1 MLERL
6 GSELQNISESTDM
19 KEMLEFRTEAHEAFR
34 DAFEARGR
42 EEHEKSSLLEN
53 SGSLLLANENDFQ
66 RNLHSV
72 TQNRETRDKT

>member
-19 KEMLEFRTEAHEAFR
+19 KEMPEFRTETYEAFR
-34 DAFEARGR
+34 DTFEAQGR
-42 EEHEKSSLLEN
+42 EEHEKSHLLEN
-53 SGSLLLANENDFQ
+53 PGSLLLANENDFQ

>member
-19 KEMLEFRTEAHEAFR
+19 KEMLEFRTEAHEAFQ
-34 DAFEARGR
+34 DTFEARGR
-42 EEHEKSSLLEN
+42 EEHEKNSLLEN
-53 SGSLLLANENDFQ
+53 PGLLLLANENDFQ